1 MARFTWNTSNFS
13 ETLIPALR
21 RGYDINTAFL
31 AAVAEIK
38 SKQVPQLDD
47 DGDGIYSS
55 RDGNNAAK
63 QYINQEGEYQGE
75 QTNFGRTQIEMLYN
89 QAQDRYEAVYKNFSI
104 PQYQI
109 PTGWKKGQYFG
120 CGVIMTAKGDPWQ
133 STNWISLDCKEFS
146 LR

>member
-1 MARFTWNTSNFS
+1 MFVKTKIQIAYILLPYKHLLEMGGNKRTILTSSDAESVAWNNSKFS

-55 RDGNNAAK
+55 RDGNHAAK
-63 QYINQEGEYQGE
+63 QQFQLIKWETSLSKRTKPKWRTKLLNTPISN
-75 QTNFGRTQIEMLYN
+75 TNRLEK
-89 QAQDRYEAVYKNFSI
+89 R
-104 PQYQI
+104 
-109 PTGWKKGQYFG
+109 
-120 CGVIMTAKGDPWQ
+120 
-133 STNWISLDCKEFS
+133 
-146 LR
+146 